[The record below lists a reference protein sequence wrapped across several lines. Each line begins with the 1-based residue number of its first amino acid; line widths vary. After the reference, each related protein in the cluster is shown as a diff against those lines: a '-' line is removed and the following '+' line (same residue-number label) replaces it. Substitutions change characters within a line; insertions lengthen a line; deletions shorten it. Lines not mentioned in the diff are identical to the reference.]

1 MLETLLVILSWDV
14 PQGAPEIMLE
24 DDGDICLDWHDYTG
38 ITKLGNLS
46 VSINKYGGVNWSGG
60 PTRTH
65 GNTMT
70 ELRKVLTGG

>member
-1 MLETLLVILSWDV
+1 MLETLLVILSWHV

-24 DDGDICLDWHDYTG
+24 DDGDICLSWYDPEGVLT
-38 ITKLGNLS
+38 LE
-46 VSINKYGGVNWSGG
+46 VSINKAGGVNWAGG

-70 ELRKVLTGG
+70 ELRKVLMGE

>member
-1 MLETLLVILSWDV
+1 MLETLLAILAWGV

-24 DDGDICLDWHDYTG
+24 DDGDICLDWHDPDSG
-38 ITKLGNLS
+38 VRMM
-46 VSINKYGGVNWSGG
+46 VSINKAGGVNWAGG

-70 ELRKVLTGG
+70 ELHKVLMGG